1 VGDSKISCCVSLIFD
16 VNIATLMFVQSA
28 VRLAWQAISAREKA
42 DGAMPPCLQTRF
54 AWLELK
60 GGTMSKVRLV
70 IVVVMAEVVFALGAH
85 AAPPPAT
92 FQQLAELTPS
102 VRGANDW
109 FGFSIAASG
118 NTVVVGAFDANIEQF
133 GTVYVYVKPANG
145 WANMTQIATL
155 TSSDSGQGFGTSVAI
170 SGNTVVVGAADTS
183 NFNHPAAAGPGSAYV
198 FVMPAGGWHDMTE
211 TAKLTASDGKNG
223 DAFGDSVAISGNTIA
238 VGAFFA
244 TDSSGNSFAGKSY
257 VFVRPGSG
265 WAGDLNETAKLTAND
280 SELLNY
286 MGASVGI
293 SGGTVV
299 VGAYGHNNFQGV
311 AYVFVKPSNGWK
323 NMTQTA
329 ELSSSDGAGSDDFG
343 FSAAIIGDT
352 IVIGAPNARNS
363 KGSAYVFVEPSSGWT
378 NMTQTSELIAGNGVQ
393 FQSFGQSVATNGK
406 VVVVGAPST
415 TVGSNF
421 GQGAAYV
428 FAKPASGWRN
438 RQSNLELIASDGAAN
453 DGFGLSVAISGT
465 TVFAG
470 APKNTTP
477 GAAYV
482 FGQ

>member
-1 VGDSKISCCVSLIFD
+1 
-16 VNIATLMFVQSA
+16 
-28 VRLAWQAISAREKA
+28 
-42 DGAMPPCLQTRF
+42 
-54 AWLELK
+54 
-60 GGTMSKVRLV
+60 MSKVR
-70 IVVVMAEVVFALGAH
+70 VVLTVLMAEIFFAIGVH
-85 AAPPPAT
+85 ASPPPAA

-118 NTVVVGAFDANIEQF
+118 NTAVVGAFDANIEQF
-133 GTVYVYVKPANG
+133 GTVYVYVKPSSG
-145 WANMTQIATL
+145 WTNMTQVATL

-170 SGNTVVVGAADTS
+170 SGNTIVVGAADTS
-183 NFNHPAAAGPGSAYV
+183 NFNDPAAAGPGAAYV

-211 TAKLTASDGKNG
+211 TAKLTASDGNNG

-257 VFVRPGSG
+257 VFVRPSSG
-265 WAGDLNETAKLTAND
+265 WSGNLNETAELTAND

-299 VGAYGHNNFQGV
+299 AGAYGHNNFQGV
-311 AYVFVKPSNGWK
+311 AYVFARPSTGWK

-329 ELSSSDGAGSDDFG
+329 ELSSADGAGSDDFG
-343 FSAAIIGDT
+343 FSAAISGDT
-352 IVIGAPNARNS
+352 VVMGAPNARNS
-363 KGSAYVFVEPSSGWT
+363 KGAAYVFVKPSTGWS
-378 NMTQTSELIAGNGVQ
+378 NMTQTCELIARNGVQ

-421 GQGAAYV
+421 GQGAGYV

-438 RQSNLELIASDGAAN
+438 QQSSLELVANDGAAN
-453 DGFGLSVAISGT
+453 DGFGVSVGIGGT
-465 TVFAG
+465 TMFAG